1 MPNVVYN
8 CCYIFGDSDFFWSQI
23 GFSTCS
29 ISIYILAMC
38 LGLDIHLL
46 WLVIFE
52 KIHNTISYTFP
63 YVTVFLN
70 SKKSSVLSHQLFS
83 KFKFSKSSGDR
94 SLRR

>member
-38 LGLDIHLL
+38 LALDIHLL
-46 WLVIFE
+46 WLVILR
-52 KIHNTISYTFP
+52 KYTIQYHIFSILMSQDIDDMVKRVPYT
-63 YVTVFLN
+63 L
-70 SKKSSVLSHQLFS
+70 
-83 KFKFSKSSGDR
+83 
-94 SLRR
+94 